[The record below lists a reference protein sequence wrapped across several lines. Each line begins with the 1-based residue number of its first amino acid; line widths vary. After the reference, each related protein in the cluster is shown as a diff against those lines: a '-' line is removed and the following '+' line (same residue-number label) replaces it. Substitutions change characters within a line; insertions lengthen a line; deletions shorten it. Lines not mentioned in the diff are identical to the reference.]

1 MKCDYDDL
9 IGAFKGPYRSLKGF
23 LRSINELG
31 RSVKSPH
38 NAIEGKPSKWKKKG
52 LSFDMTG
59 RFFYKDQSIYKQD
72 RFRYILLKPAAA
84 TQPGQDR
91 RDGNRREKNI

>member
-9 IGAFKGPYRSLKGF
+9 IRAFKGPYRSLKGP

-38 NAIEGKPSKWKKKG
+38 NAIEGKPSKWKKKV
-52 LSFDMTG
+52 
-59 RFFYKDQSIYKQD
+59 
-72 RFRYILLKPAAA
+72 
-84 TQPGQDR
+84 
-91 RDGNRREKNI
+91 